1 MTTAYR
7 HWEILERS
15 RTGPFM
21 DEDDFLPR
29 HFTPTLKKLIK
40 KYEIK
45 YDPENPCPTDDDM
58 ADRIWQAAWDLFR
71 DVGYYNTDSHR
82 LIQVSDEEIREALDA
97 MGRHEIDDY
106 RVCA

>member
-15 RTGPFM
+15 QTGPFM
-21 DEDDFLPR
+21 DEDDFLPK

-45 YDPENPCPTDDDM
+45 YDPAHPVPAEKHDAETM
-58 ADRIWQAAWDLFR
+58 E
-71 DVGYYNTDSHR
+71 HR
-82 LIQVSDEEIREALDA
+82 EGRGLVLMKNFMDEVRFTQEGNEVTMVMRATST
-97 MGRHEIDDY
+97 
-106 RVCA
+106 